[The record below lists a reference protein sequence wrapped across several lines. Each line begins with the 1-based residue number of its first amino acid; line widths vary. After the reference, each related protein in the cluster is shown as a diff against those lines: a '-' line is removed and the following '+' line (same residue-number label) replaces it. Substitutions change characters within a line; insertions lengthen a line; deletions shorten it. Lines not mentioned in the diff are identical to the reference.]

1 MGNFFGKIMVIDNN
15 GHFVDGIK
23 EKTKLLDEYPCLIFK
38 VYQDALHIL
47 KQPKHNVRVI
57 FFGTGVGQSRGVDEL
72 KEIRTAIPNIP
83 VYLVSHAPEK
93 EPKGFLDTVT
103 DFTKIIKSPIDFY
116 SFTQEVDELFTS
128 KETWTGVTATS
139 DEKNVELTLKDEG
152 FISTPLSDFV
162 LTPKSFFNVYIK
174 LGPSKFI
181 KLVNSG
187 DPLNDEIIQ
196 NYASK
201 GITHL
206 YIPIEEHKKYIRL
219 CEEVTLKTIRNEA
232 ISSDKKMTS
241 VLNLGAN
248 IAQNLLKTGISQEKL
263 DQANNF
269 LNQSVS
275 LIKNMRMKNE
285 SLKRF
290 IDTIEMKEHT
300 ATVSFLAG
308 MIANEVGIESVKS
321 VKLVGIAAL
330 LHDIGLYDLDPD
342 FKEENYDPNNEDQRR
357 IYDQHQKHGG
367 EILRKA
373 GGFEETIYL
382 AVESHHM
389 RRRGSDQ
396 SIRTNNI
403 NVLTE
408 IIGAADELHNVVI
421 SKHLDDKKL
430 HYFTLTNLKNFS
442 PQVEKAVLKILNK
455 KKAA

>member
-1 MGNFFGKIMVIDNN
+1 
-15 GHFVDGIK
+15 
-23 EKTKLLDEYPCLIFK
+23 
-38 VYQDALHIL
+38 
-47 KQPKHNVRVI
+47 
-57 FFGTGVGQSRGVDEL
+57 
-72 KEIRTAIPNIP
+72 
-83 VYLVSHAPEK
+83 
-93 EPKGFLDTVT
+93 
-103 DFTKIIKSPIDFY
+103 
-116 SFTQEVDELFTS
+116 VDELFTS
-128 KETWTGVTATS
+128 KETWTGVNATS

-152 FISTPLSDFV
+152 FISTPLGDFV

-187 DPLNDEIIQ
+187 DPLNDDIIQ
-196 NYASK
+196 NYAKK
-201 GITHL
+201 GIAHL
-206 YIPIEEHKKYIRL
+206 YIPIDEHKKYIRL
-219 CEEVTLKTIRNEA
+219 CEEMSLKTVRNEA
-232 ISSDKKMTS
+232 ISSEKKMTS

-248 IAQNLLKTGISQEKL
+248 IAQSLLKTGISQEKL

-275 LIKNMRMKNE
+275 LIKNMKMKNE

-308 MIANEVGIESVKS
+308 MIANEVGIESIKS

-342 FKEENYDPNNEDQRR
+342 FKEETYDPNNEDQRR

-367 EILRKA
+367 ELLRKA

-396 SIRTNNI
+396 SLRTNNI

-442 PQVEKAVLKILNK
+442 PQVEKAVLKLLNK